1 MVDNPSGGV
10 SIEILA
16 WRHFKSTPQFINEL
30 CLLNKEKLTTQMGPE
45 SQSKDLGLAGV
56 LDRVT
61 LVVIIR
67 ILSLVSKGNDL
78 AKKIRLLW
86 SAIY

>member
-30 CLLNKEKLTTQMGPE
+30 CLLNSPE

-86 SAIY
+86 SATY

>member
-1 MVDNPSGGV
+1 
-10 SIEILA
+10 
-16 WRHFKSTPQFINEL
+16 
-30 CLLNKEKLTTQMGPE
+30 MGPK
-45 SQSKDLGLAGV
+45 SKSKDLGLADV

-61 LVVIIR
+61 LVVIMR

-78 AKKIRLLW
+78 AKRIRLLW

>member
-30 CLLNKEKLTTQMGPE
+30 CLLNSPE